1 MRILK
6 VILILFP
13 TIIFCQPN
21 CNAFKD
27 SICKK
32 ACEIAVNAEQYQG
45 HKFSQMDFDKAIEMC
60 PNFDYAY
67 REKSVPY
74 LKRGDFITWKKI
86 IDKAVDVNPS
96 DNLGYRGWCKYQ
108 FLRDYQG
115 ALIDLE
121 ALEKIN
127 KDNIGY
133 SQNGD
138 YHLKI
143 VIALCYKS
151 LGKKEKAINLIKE
164 QLSVKNYTP
173 QNYDYLHL
181 GILYYETGNI
191 KEAIK
196 SLKKEITLN
205 DYLAE
210 TYFYLAL
217 AYKKEKKTSLSK
229 ENLLKAKDFYNKGF
243 SMKDNYTNPLDKIYL
258 KQIEN
263 LLK

>member
-1 MRILK
+1 ML
-6 VILILFP
+6 LFP
-13 TIIFCQPN
+13 ALAFCQPN
-21 CNAFKD
+21 CNMYKD

-32 ACEIAVNAEQYQG
+32 ACKISINAEQYQG
-45 HKFSQMDFDKAIEMC
+45 HKYSQIDFDKAIELC

-67 REKSVPY
+67 REKSVAY

-86 IDKAVDVNPS
+86 IDKAVEINPN

-108 FLRDYQG
+108 FLRDYRG
-115 ALIDLE
+115 ALKDLL

-127 KDNIGY
+127 KYNIGY

-151 LGKKEKAINLIKE
+151 LGKKKKAISLIKT
-164 QLSVKNYTP
+164 QLSVKDYKP
-173 QNYDYLHL
+173 QNYDFLHL
-181 GILYYETGNI
+181 GVLYIETGDV
-191 KEAIK
+191 KEAIE
-196 SLKKEITLN
+196 SLKKELIIY

-210 TYFYLAL
+210 TYYYLAI
-217 AYKKEKKTSLSK
+217 AYKKENNLSLFK
-229 ENLLKAKDFYNKGF
+229 ENLLKAQYFYNKGHI
-243 SMKDNYTNPLDKIYL
+243 MKDNYTHPLDKIYL
-258 KQIEN
+258 PQIEN